1 MSARSSDV
9 QKLVAEGYG
18 VSKLRSLGFSPAEI
32 KAAGFTLSEM
42 HVHLGIHRLIEA
54 GFTLEDFQRENFPI
68 QEIVQHFSLEE
79 ILQSNNRA
87 YSLKEL
93 FPYVPPTLL
102 RSIALF
108 TASEFLQLGTI
119 SSSDLRQYGFTEEEI
134 IEALSSTSTRNL
146 PVPGPYQPPHATSM
160 KVGDSW
166 SEERTDAA
174 STFLKVTYRRL
185 SQAESQS
192 LLQHPYSDTHRYSS
206 YIYEGSGKHCPRCG
220 RLFVLLDKYSSSDG
234 MCGVERGHW
243 ICDDSSC
250 GMEKS
255 ESYEGYGTIF

>member
-134 IEALSSTSTRNL
+134 IEALSSTTRDL